1 MKSITIAGNVG
12 KDAETRSTQN
22 GDKVTSWTVA
32 VEDRQG
38 QEKRTLWFD
47 CALWGKRGEGLAQ
60 YITKGGKVAVSGEL
74 STREYEGKTYLQV
87 RAEQV
92 TLMGGNS
99 GGCWQ
104 YYGGGSGWSYI
115 VMPVNYEVVYTESNY
130 TFTWAPGGVFKSRNG
145 VYQSTGYTLGQVGLE
160 R

>member
-1 MKSITIAGNVG
+1 MKNIVICGNVG

-47 CALWGKRGEGLAQ
+47 CTLWGKRGESLAQ

-74 STREYEGKTYLQV
+74 STREHDGKTYLQI

-92 TLMGGNS
+92 TLMGGKPE
-99 GGCWQ
+99 GQ
-104 YYGGGSGWSYI
+104 REERRELT
-115 VMPVNYEVVYTESNY
+115 PPKDDLDESEIP
-130 TFTWAPGGVFKSRNG
+130 F
-145 VYQSTGYTLGQVGLE
+145 
-160 R
+160 